1 MQKRIKRYLEIREFY
16 SNFHRLKP
24 PPPPFFK
31 GGIDLTENS
40 KKGGMEKLLK
50 GRGILR
56 REDSVGKGRMLL
68 VWILFLAGVWEM

>member
-16 SNFHRLKP
+16 SNFHSLN
-24 PPPPFFK
+24 PPPFFK
-31 GGIDLTENS
+31 GGIDLTKNS